1 VLREIKQ
8 MQTVVFAIFL
18 RELKTRFGKYRLGY
32 LWAFIEPF
40 LHIAAFVGI
49 RGIVAGSLRGG
60 ADKIIYHVDYPLFLA
75 AGLLPFFMFR
85 HIVIQVMNSIEAN
98 KGLFAYQPV
107 KPIDAMI
114 SRWILE
120 GVIFIFLWVI
130 VFSILHLIGFKTE
143 IKDPLGL
150 IFLYLLFYLFSLGIG
165 IIFCI
170 IVNIYEEIRNI
181 IPPVM
186 LLLFFLSAIFY
197 SINIIPRKFQIF
209 LLWNP
214 ILHFIELSRA
224 RLFPLYK
231 ADMCSLEFIMS
242 CTVVSL
248 FLGFSLYKLKI
259 KELLASE

>member
-1 VLREIKQ
+1 MLKEIKQ
-8 MQTVVFAIFL
+8 LQTVVFAIFL

-32 LWAFIEPF
+32 LWALIEPF
-40 LHIAAFVGI
+40 LHIAVFVGI
-49 RGIVAGSLRGG
+49 RGIVAGTLRGG
-60 ADKIIYHVDYPLFLA
+60 AGKIIYHVDYPLFLA

-85 HIVIQVMNSIEAN
+85 HIVIQVMNSVEAN
-98 KGLFAYQPV
+98 RRLFAYQPV

-120 GVIFIFLWVI
+120 GVIFVFLWVI
-130 VFSILHLIGFKTE
+130 VFSILHFIGFKTE

-150 IFLYLLFYLFSLGIG
+150 IFLYILFYIFSFGIG

-170 IVNIYEEIRNI
+170 VFNIYEEMRNI

-197 SINIIPRKFQIF
+197 SINMIPRKFQIF

-214 ILHFIELSRA
+214 VLHFIELSRA
-224 RLFPLYK
+224 RLFPLYR
-231 ADMCSLEFIMS
+231 ADMCSLEFIMV
-242 CTVVSL
+242 CTVISL
-248 FLGFSLYKLKI
+248 FLGLSLYKLKI
-259 KELLASE
+259 KEVLASE